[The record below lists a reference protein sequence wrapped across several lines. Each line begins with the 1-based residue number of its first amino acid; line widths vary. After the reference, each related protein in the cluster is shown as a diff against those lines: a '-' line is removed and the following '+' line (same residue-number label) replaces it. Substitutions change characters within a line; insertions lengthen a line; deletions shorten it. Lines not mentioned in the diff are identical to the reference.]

1 MKRVLL
7 AIIVIILS
15 APVNMRGEEGLWL
28 PILLKE
34 QKFSQM
40 RKLGLKLSPEEI
52 YSVNRACVKDAVIGL
67 MSEGANL
74 RSFGTASFISA
85 NGLLL
90 TNYHVV
96 LSYLEQFS
104 TKENDFLKY
113 GYWAGKAPEE
123 TLCRGLEMKQLIRME
138 DVTNEI
144 LKGTDGLTGA
154 ERLDKIDENGK
165 SIAKE
170 ATKGTKYEAKMQAL
184 FGNNQYIMS
193 IYAIYSDIRMV
204 AAPPFAIGKFGGDSD
219 NYCWPRHTGDFAVL
233 RVYSDKDNNPANYS
247 QKNIP
252 YRPVHYFN
260 ISISGV
266 KDGDFVM
273 IPGFPGTTREYI
285 PSFSLEKI
293 IYGENATRVSIR
305 GEKISILK
313 NAIEENP
320 DRKFRYTTRLSSIG
334 NSYLRAKGEIMGVT
348 RMDLVNKKRE
358 EEKAFQEWVNAT
370 PERTKKY
377 GNVLSEMEKLYVDVS
392 RYNMADLY
400 FNEAGING
408 SEIVPFIGKFEKL
421 ASIYSRKNLD
431 AKAADLE
438 AKRLIALTVQ
448 FFNNWDYEV
457 DRKMFRNLMFRY
469 YDKMPADFH
478 PEAMDIYIKKYDG
491 DVNLL
496 TEKVFSQSM
505 FTDKQKLTQFLEN
518 PERDV
523 DEKIKNDA
531 LYQLAIGYYRVN
543 VDKIMR
549 QRSELQAKQMEL
561 FDLYLEGVL
570 EMNSG
575 KDIYPDANSSLRIG
589 YGKVAGAAA
598 SDGILYESTTTLDG
612 ANEKYLN
619 NIEDS
624 EFYLPKKIRELYA
637 KKDFG
642 RYSDKRGRLVVNFL
656 TDAHTSGGSSGS
668 PVLNGKGE
676 LIGLNFDRIWQ
687 GAASDYR
694 FDSRISRS
702 IAVDVRYILFLL
714 DKYSQTDYVLKE
726 LTIK

>member
-15 APVNMRGEEGLWL
+15 APLSVRGDEGLWL

-34 QKFSQM
+34 QKFAQM

-52 YSVNRACVKDAVIGL
+52 YSVNKACVKDAVIGL
-67 MSEGANL
+67 MGEGANL

-113 GYWAGKAPEE
+113 GYWAGNAPEE

-138 DVTNEI
+138 DVTQKI
-144 LKGTDGLTGA
+144 LEGTNGLSGG
-154 ERLDKIDENGK
+154 ERLRKIDENGK
-165 SIAKE
+165 RIAKE
-170 ATKGTKYEAKMQAL
+170 ATKGTKHEAKMQAL

-193 IYAIYSDIRMV
+193 IYAVYSDIRMV
-204 AAPPFAIGKFGGDSD
+204 AAPPFSIGKFGGDSD

-233 RVYSDKDNNPANYS
+233 RVYSDKDNNPANHS

-252 YRPVHYFN
+252 YKPVHYFN

-313 NAIEENP
+313 NAIEANP
-320 DRKFRYTTRLSSIG
+320 ERKFRYTTRLSSIG

-358 EEKAFQEWVNAT
+358 EEKAFQEWVNTT

-377 GNVLSEMEKLYVDVS
+377 GTVLTEMEKLYVDVS

-431 AKAADLE
+431 TKAADLE
-438 AKRLIALTVQ
+438 AKRLIALTNQ

-457 DRKMFRNLMFRY
+457 DRKMFRNLMLRY
-469 YDKMPADFH
+469 YDKMHVDFH
-478 PEAMDIYIKKYDG
+478 PEAMDFYIKKYDG
-491 DVNLL
+491 DVNVL

-505 FTDKQKLTQFLEN
+505 FTDKQKIIQFLEN

-523 DEKIKNDA
+523 VEKIKNDA
-531 LYQLAIGYYRVN
+531 LYQLAIGYYMVN

-561 FDLYLEGVL
+561 FDLYLDGVL

-575 KDIYPDANSSLRIG
+575 KDIYPDANSTLRIG
-589 YGKVAGAAA
+589 YGKVAGTAA
-598 SDGILYESTTTLDG
+598 SDGIIYESTTTLDG

-619 NIEDS
+619 NIEDT

-694 FDSRISRS
+694 FDSQISRS